1 MVLGMRFLL
10 RRFSLGAAAL
20 GVFLLFSPAAE
31 AKAPDYDLSRMRQ
44 LNPDFSTYP
53 ESKGIVWLKQVS
65 YGAGRDG
72 GMERTHLWVLLG
84 RRGLE
89 PRWLN
94 WDIPEPVEGST
105 EILEAG
111 VYAFESGHKLA
122 DVVPAERV
130 QGGVTMRAV
139 RFEELPETFILVL
152 SWRDSFPASLSLEDW
167 VWTQETLPVW
177 ECVLDVA
184 VPDGRPFFHR
194 SLHEVRPEVRKG
206 VGESLYTWRS
216 VNTEPLT
223 PGQLLASP
231 RGGIAFSM
239 RRGPEGIA
247 KLMRDRAAASVPQA
261 PSAALEGFRKGPEAG
276 TAALLAWLY
285 GQPEAVLPESCFR
298 ILPSEGP
305 WTREEKV
312 LLAHAWLRAQGVD
325 APLYW
330 KTAIEP
336 EADSP
341 VCTGSLL
348 TPVLEIPAF
357 RGARARENFFCNMD
371 DAPRMGRTSPLLM
384 GDRLFAAAGEGG
396 LSSRKVP
403 EARAAENRLRALFD
417 LRLSPEG
424 ALSGTVRLQARG
436 VWRPLLFRRWED
448 TRAAELIPSLF
459 QNLKGYDGVAFKESS
474 VESELSFR
482 IAEIPGILGTGG
494 QNLLV
499 NLPAFLPRRLQALAE
514 EAASLELAFPFL
526 MEQRVSLLLPS
537 DIRKVMLPA
546 DTERTS
552 QKILYSDSYKAV
564 KLKKVTAEARLQISA
579 ARLGEDDR
587 SSLKTAL
594 ELWRGFSARPLPLQ
608 KRSGD

>member
-1 MVLGMRFLL
+1 MALGMRFLL
-10 RRFSLGAAAL
+10 RRFSLCTAAL
-20 GVFLLFSPAAE
+20 GVLLLLSPVAE
-31 AKAPDYDLSRMRQ
+31 AKAPDYNLSRMRQ
-44 LNPDFSTYP
+44 VNPDFSTYP
-53 ESKGIVWLKQVS
+53 EARGIVWLKQLS
-65 YGAGRDG
+65 YRAARDG

-84 RRGLE
+84 RRGLD

-94 WDIPEPVEGST
+94 WDIPEPSEGST

-111 VYAFESGHKLA
+111 VYAFDSGRKLKDIA
-122 DVVPAERV
+122 PAERM
-130 QGGVTMRAV
+130 QGGVTMRSV

-152 SWRDSFPASLSLEDW
+152 SWRDSFPSSLSLEDW
-167 VWTQETLPVW
+167 VWAQETLPVW
-177 ECVLDVA
+177 EFVLDVA

-194 SLHEVRPEVRKG
+194 SLHEVRPEVKRSA
-206 VGESLYTWRS
+206 GESLYTWRS
-216 VNTEPLT
+216 VNTEPLM

-261 PSAALEGFRKGPEAG
+261 PSPALEGFRKGPEAG

-285 GQPEAVLPESCFR
+285 GQPEAVLPESCSR
-298 ILPSEGP
+298 ALPLEGP
-305 WTREEKV
+305 WTREEKL
-312 LLAHAWLRAQGVD
+312 LLAHAWLRGQGVN

-341 VCTGSLL
+341 VCPGALL
-348 TPVLEIPAF
+348 APVLEIPAF
-357 RGARARENFFCNMD
+357 GGSKSRENFFYDMS

-384 GDRLFAAAGEGG
+384 GDRLFGAAGEGG

-403 EARAAENRLRALFD
+403 EAKAAENRLRALFD
-417 LRLSPEG
+417 LRLSPGG
-424 ALSGTVRLQARG
+424 ALNGTVRLQARG

-448 TRAAELIPSLF
+448 ARAEELVSSLF
-459 QNLKGYDGVAFKESS
+459 QNLKGYDGVAFRESG

-499 NLPAFLPRRLQALAE
+499 NLPSFLPRRLQSLAG
-514 EAASLELAFPFL
+514 ASAPLELAFPFL
-526 MEQRVSLLLPS
+526 MEQRVSLSLPS
-537 DIRKVMLPA
+537 GIRKVMLPA
-546 DTERTS
+546 DTERS
-552 QKILYSDSYKAV
+552 AQKILYSDSYKAF
-564 KLKKVTAEARLQISA
+564 KLKKVTAESRLQISA
-579 ARLGEDDR
+579 ARLGEDDHAF
-587 SSLKTAL
+587 LKTAL
-594 ELWRGFSARPLPLQ
+594 ELWRSSSARPLPLQ
-608 KRSGD
+608 KKSGD